1 MLFVPTKIIC
11 VGLNYKK
18 HAAELNMPLPS
29 EPVLFL
35 KPLTTLIADG
45 EAIVYPGM
53 SQEVHYE
60 AELAIVIGKT
70 CKNVSVSEAKS
81 YISGYTCANDV
92 TARDLQ
98 RKDGQWTR
106 AKSFDTFCPVGPR
119 IVPAAQLD
127 PTNLPIRARLN
138 GRVVQTSNTQD
149 MIFNVYEIVAYVSQ
163 IMTLYPE
170 DIILT
175 GTPAG
180 VGPMQRGDTITIEID
195 GIGLLTN
202 KVY

>member
-1 MLFVPTKIIC
+1 MQLKPTKIIC

-18 HAAELNMPLPS
+18 HAQELGMSLPE

-35 KPLTTLIADG
+35 KPLTTMIGAG
-45 EAIVYPGM
+45 EVIQYPAM

-60 AELAIVIGKT
+60 AELAIVIGKI
-70 CKNVSVSEAKS
+70 CKNISIAEAQN
-81 YISGYTCANDV
+81 YIAGYTWANDV

-106 AKSFDTFCPVGPR
+106 AKSFDTFCPVGAM
-119 IVPAAQLD
+119 VPANTVD
-127 PTNLPIRARLN
+127 PMNLAIRARRN
-138 GRVVQTSNTQD
+138 GVLVQDSNTQD

-175 GTPAG
+175 GTPEG
-180 VGPMQRGDTITIEID
+180 VGPMQRGDTIAIEIE
-195 GIGLLTN
+195 GIGSLVNTLQ
-202 KVY
+202 